1 MNNKSFVPNF
11 FTFCNLSFGM
21 LSILFTLAGNTKT
34 AAIMILV
41 AALID
46 RYDGRIARL
55 VNASSPLGK
64 ELDSLADL
72 ISFGAAPS
80 ILSWAT
86 FLMSFNVLGYI
97 ILIIFPIA
105 GAYRLARFNVSNCTD
120 TFTGVPITIA
130 GFFLAIINLIL
141 ILFSSIPFNGII
153 GVILMLLLS
162 YLMVST
168 FKFKK
173 I

>member
-1 MNNKSFVPNF
+1 MKNKSFIPNF
-11 FTFCNLSFGM
+11 FTFSNLAFGM
-21 LSILFTLAGNTKT
+21 LSILFTLTGDIKT
-34 AAIMILV
+34 SAVMIII

-72 ISFGAAPS
+72 VSFGAAPA
-80 ILSWAT
+80 ILSWSV
-86 FLMSFNVLGYI
+86 FLMNYGVPGYI
-97 ILIIFPIA
+97 ISIVFPVA

-120 TFTGVPITIA
+120 VFTGVPITIA
-130 GFFLAIINLIL
+130 GSVLAIVNFAIVY
-141 ILFSSIPFNGII
+141 FSKNSYSDII
-153 GVILMLLLS
+153 GVIFILLLS
-162 YLMVST
+162 FLMVSK

-173 I
+173 V

>member
-1 MNNKSFVPNF
+1 MNNKSFIPNI

-21 LSILFTLAGNTKT
+21 LSILFTLTGNTKT
-34 AAIMILV
+34 AVLMVII

-72 ISFGAAPS
+72 ISFGAAPA
-80 ILSWAT
+80 ILSWSN
-86 FLMSFNVLGYI
+86 FLIDYGVFGYI
-97 ILIIFPIA
+97 VSIIFPIA
-105 GAYRLARFNVSNCTD
+105 GAYRLARFNVAQSND
-120 TFTGVPITIA
+120 IFTGVPITIA
-130 GFFLAIINLIL
+130 GSLLAIIN
-141 ILFSSIPFNGII
+141 F
-153 GVILMLLLS
+153 ILMSITAQAYLSIIEIVFILLLS
-162 YLMVST
+162 YLMISKY
-168 FKFKK
+168 KFKK